1 MATTSIAGVGSISS
15 AGIGSGLDVNS
26 IITQLMAVESQP
38 LTLLQQ
44 KASSLQTELST
55 YGSMK
60 SQYST
65 LSDKINALLSP
76 TLWSAT
82 TATSDDTSAVK
93 VATASNAQAGSYAV
107 AVNALATVQTV
118 TSTAL
123 ASSDATLSEG
133 TLTIE
138 LGSWSGNP
146 PSTFT
151 AKSGSAPVTVTIGPG
166 DTSLASIRDKI
177 NAAGAGVVASI
188 INDASGARLSLRSA
202 ATGAENGFRITASET
217 VDDGNPATGLSML
230 GFDPSSGS
238 STLSLTQAAGN
249 ASATINGIAVS
260 SASNTLSNVIDG
272 LTVSLLKPTAAPVNV
287 GVAPDTNAIKTAIT
301 DFVTAFNGL
310 AGFIHT
316 QTAYDPTAKKG
327 GALQGDQATLSIQ
340 NQLRGVVNLASSASS
355 VFSTLSDIGITMQ
368 ADGTLATDS
377 TKLDNALGNLPELK
391 KLLYTDG
398 ADSASSGF
406 MRRFQQVAYAALS
419 VDGVFAARTAGLNAS
434 LQRNSKAQDDMQTRL
449 AATQARLQAQYT
461 ALDAQMSQL
470 NGLSNY
476 VSQQIAAMTKSSA

>member
-1 MATTSIAGVGSISS
+1 MATTSVAGVGSISS

-38 LTLLQQ
+38 LTLLQKQ
-44 KASSLQTELST
+44 ASSLQTELST

-65 LSDKINALLSP
+65 LSDKVDALLSP
-76 TLWSAT
+76 ALWSAT
-82 TATSDDTSAVK
+82 TATSDDPASVK
-93 VATASNAQAGSYAV
+93 VATASNAQSGGYAV
-107 AVNALATVQTV
+107 AVSALATAQTV
-118 TSTAL
+118 TAAAV
-123 ASSDATLSEG
+123 ASSAATLNEG

-138 LGSWSGNP
+138 LGSWSGSA

-151 AKSGSAPVTVTIGPG
+151 PKSGGSPVTVTIGPG

-188 INDASGARLSLRSA
+188 ITDANGARLSLRSA
-202 ATGAENGFRITASET
+202 ATGADNAFRITASET

-230 GFDPSSGS
+230 GFDPSAGA
-238 STLSLTQAAGN
+238 STMSLTQAAGN
-249 ASATINGIAVS
+249 ASATINGIAIS
-260 SASNTLSNVIDG
+260 SASNTLSNVVDG
-272 LTVSLLKPTAAPVNV
+272 LTVNLLKPTAAPVNV
-287 GVAPDTNAIKTAIT
+287 GVAPYTNAMKTAIT

-316 QTAYDPTAKKG
+316 QTAYAATAKKG

-340 NQLRGVVNLASSASS
+340 NQLRSVINLPSSASS

-391 KLLYTDG
+391 KLLYADG
-398 ADSASSGF
+398 AD
-406 MRRFQQVAYAALS
+406 RDRKS
-419 VDGVFAARTAGLNAS
+419 VV
-434 LQRNSKAQDDMQTRL
+434 
-449 AATQARLQAQYT
+449 
-461 ALDAQMSQL
+461 
-470 NGLSNY
+470 
-476 VSQQIAAMTKSSA
+476 